1 MAAHDTRT
9 VTTITS
15 SLPKDAQQSPAMP
28 TTRKNI
34 AFAPSHRSSIL
45 ILLSYSHPALDL
57 GVRSSMR
64 SRRKM
69 AVITTL
75 SDNGTNL
82 LLVLYQ
88 GENQRRNVGP

>member
-1 MAAHDTRT
+1 
-9 VTTITS
+9 
-15 SLPKDAQQSPAMP
+15 
-28 TTRKNI
+28 
-34 AFAPSHRSSIL
+34 
-45 ILLSYSHPALDL
+45 LLSYSHPALDL

-88 GENQRRNVGP
+88 GEHQRR